1 MKRKSG
7 IVCLIALVL
16 LSLAVAVVA
25 GNDIDQFRSCSQ
37 CGMDRK
43 AYGYSR
49 MMINYENGTQVGVC
63 SVHCAVTE
71 MNKHAEHAVKSL
83 QVADRDTRTLID
95 VKKAFWV
102 IGGSKRGVM
111 TQIPTWAFA
120 TKEGAEAF
128 VASSGGKTGS
138 WESVLLAA
146 REGNAPTKQP
156 R

>member
-1 MKRKSG
+1 MKRKHE
-7 IVCLIALVL
+7 IVCLIILVL
-16 LSLAVAVVA
+16 LSVAVAVIAA

-49 MMINYENGTQVGVC
+49 MMVHYEDGTQVGVC

-71 MNKHAEHAVKSL
+71 LNEHEEHEVKSL
-83 QVADRDTRTLID
+83 LVADRNTHILLD
-95 VKKAFWV
+95 VTKAFWV

-111 TQIPTWAFA
+111 TPNPKWAFA

-128 VASSGGKTGS
+128 VASSGGEIKS
-138 WESVLLAA
+138 WDSVLLAA
-146 REGNAPTKQP
+146 REVII
-156 R
+156 